1 MTRINVEED
10 FVKALIR
17 TAIGVQ
23 RNTLPS
29 FKSDPTKGE
38 GIASEME
45 SKFNDELLRYLGQ
58 VYDEVKKI
66 PKKESPEQAIARI
79 DTLIAT
85 YKDNCQM
92 SARKYLTDVFKDS
105 QKKANKIASD
115 KGAPTSNDDTI
126 LTKYLIPYQINA
138 INKNATILRE
148 TLVDLIYR
156 QAYFNEAYP
165 KK

>member
-1 MTRINVEED
+1 MTRVNIEED
-10 FVKALIR
+10 FLKALLK

-23 RNTLPS
+23 QQTIPS
-29 FKSDPTKGE
+29 FKSDPNKGE
-38 GIASEME
+38 GIASPME
-45 SKFNDELLRYLGQ
+45 SKFNDELLGYLNQ

-66 PKKESPEQAIARI
+66 HKGESPEQAITRI

-115 KGAPTSNDDTI
+115 KGLPTSNDDTI

-156 QAYFNEAYP
+156 QAYFNQAYP